1 MAKMRVKLILTR
13 MNLND
18 FVYTQ
23 SISENNSNS
32 DKKSTICIEKST
44 VFGRNYTVFAQKRI
58 NLFYEP

>member
-13 MNLND
+13 MNLNN

-32 DKKSTICIEKST
+32 VKNQPPISKNVPKNT
-44 VFGRNYTVFAQKRI
+44 VLAKKRI